1 MADNYTPPA
10 NHARPST
17 RGPWIVFSIIFLGAL
32 WMVSHAWNA
41 SILDR
46 YEFRQVQTALS
57 AFWVIQDGFRLD
69 YLTPIFGPPWSIPM
83 EFPIYQWS
91 IAALVGLTQMPL
103 EQAGRLL
110 SVLFF
115 VATLPAVYD
124 LLALAGLSAS
134 RRLLALA
141 LILSAPVYLFYTRTV
156 MIETTALCFSLWF
169 LCCLR
174 RGLESLRIS
183 TLFFTCLFA
192 LLAALTKITT
202 FAVYGIPA
210 AVLTLA
216 ALRRANQGSGPT
228 RWVGLRRCALFAFLP
243 AALSLGAA
251 TWWIAHGD
259 GLKHSNPY
267 AGFLASTELRHWN
280 YGTLAL
286 RLEPS
291 YWQRIW
297 ETITQNVLSEGAM
310 AAALVC
316 GTLATARARR
326 VALVC
331 WLGFLSGPLVFANLY
346 HVHDYYYTANALL
359 LTGAAGLLLASA
371 WDNPRVNR
379 GTRWVALAVMLILQ
393 YHAFDRSYHYY
404 YWKEAPPPPDLAKI
418 MRETIPVDGVVLISG
433 ANWDPVLTYYSQR
446 RSLMIPGDRDDET
459 KVLDDVLAKLP
470 PRRIA
475 AMVVVGKRLRQAE
488 DFISARAARF
498 GFSPRPFASSDDA
511 DLYLTSDI
519 IIAAAQKLQGQHFK
533 HARVLMT
540 SAADTT
546 IPDAL
551 EQNLTGLAFPMCT
564 PAPQR
569 ARSQFGV
576 SLEVIANQP
585 RINAHAPSEIIFLPP
600 VGAHKITA
608 TVGLAPSAYAKPL
621 PEASD
626 GVDIEILTEQPN
638 GLRYSL
644 YRRRLAPATNPA
656 DRGAQEITYQQ
667 ANPLIHPIIFLI
679 TPGPAGNQAYDQA
692 YWSQITIR

>member
-1 MADNYTPPA
+1 
-10 NHARPST
+10 
-17 RGPWIVFSIIFLGAL
+17 
-32 WMVSHAWNA
+32 
-41 SILDR
+41 
-46 YEFRQVQTALS
+46 
-57 AFWVIQDGFRLD
+57 
-69 YLTPIFGPPWSIPM
+69 
-83 EFPIYQWS
+83 
-91 IAALVGLTQMPL
+91 
-103 EQAGRLL
+103 
-110 SVLFF
+110 
-115 VATLPAVYD
+115 
-124 LLALAGLSAS
+124 
-134 RRLLALA
+134 
-141 LILSAPVYLFYTRTV
+141 
-156 MIETTALCFSLWF
+156 
-169 LCCLR
+169 
-174 RGLESLRIS
+174 
-183 TLFFTCLFA
+183 
-192 LLAALTKITT
+192 TKITT

-216 ALRRANQGSGPT
+216 ALRRANQVSGPT
-228 RWVGLRRCALFAFLP
+228 RWLGLRRRALFAFLP
-243 AALSLGAA
+243 AALSLGVG

-331 WLGFLSGPLVFANLY
+331 WLGFISGPLVFANLY

-371 WDNPRVNR
+371 WDNPRVNS
-379 GTRWVALAVMLILQ
+379 GTRWVALAVMLMLQ

-418 MRETIPVDGVVLISG
+418 MRETIPADGVVLISG

-459 KVLDDVLAKLP
+459 KVLEDVLAKLP

-519 IIAAAQKLQGQHFK
+519 IIAAAQKLQGQHFN

-540 SAADTT
+540 SATDTK

-551 EQNLTGLAFPMCT
+551 EQNFTGLIFPMCT

-585 RINAHAPSEIIFLPP
+585 RLNAHAPSEIIFQPP

-656 DRGAQEITYQQ
+656 DRGPQEIIYQQ